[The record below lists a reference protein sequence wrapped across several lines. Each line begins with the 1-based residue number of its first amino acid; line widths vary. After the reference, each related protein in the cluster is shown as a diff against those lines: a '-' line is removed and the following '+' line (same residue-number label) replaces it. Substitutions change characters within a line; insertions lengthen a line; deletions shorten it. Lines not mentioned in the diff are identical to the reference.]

1 MSDKLL
7 QRRLSALECQ
17 RQCLTLHNLHG
28 EPLLIFIDR
37 LERITSGAD
46 TRLHSS
52 DGRTWLV
59 RETPEQVITLI
70 SALRRQ
76 LHPLWSHALAKRL
89 GYCIGELSWN
99 RRCAAANL
107 MQERQQIAWGEVK
120 PQRSIFTIYGR
131 FFNAFSILR
140 FGGRP

>member
-7 QRRLSALECQ
+7 ERRLSALECQ

-37 LERITSGAD
+37 LERISAGSD

-59 RETPEQVITLI
+59 QETPEQVIGLM

-89 GYCIGELSWN
+89 GYCIGELTWN

-107 MQERQQIAWGEVK
+107 LQDRQQVAWGEAK
-120 PQRSIFTIYGR
+120 PQRSVFDIYGKIFSR
-131 FFNAFSILR
+131 FRIFR